1 MRKLLRRFRQRFGIA
16 APRLAVSPH
25 VAWYWRALR
34 VIAVLS
40 ISGALALWMYDAG
53 RRFAGFDRGV
63 LDEELQRLRTQ
74 VAELE
79 DQVPKLQAI
88 ADSSDAR
95 LKIEQTAQRNLAQQV
110 KALETDNARL
120 KEDIAFFENL
130 SAQDHAEDRVTVAR
144 FKVESNVIPGEF
156 RYRVLL
162 MQGGSR
168 PREISGR
175 LQFIVKMQL
184 ERKDVILIVPDETS
198 GPQSA
203 YQIKFSRFYRA
214 DGVIRVDP
222 NAKVRSVQVRL
233 LEKGSGQPRATESV
247 SLS

>member
-1 MRKLLRRFRQRFGIA
+1 MRKLLRRLRQHHGIA

-34 VIAVLS
+34 ITVVLS

-53 RRFAGFDRGV
+53 RQFAGFDRGE
-63 LDEELQRLRTQ
+63 LDEELAQLKAH

-79 DQVPKLQAI
+79 DKLPKLQAI

-95 LKIEQTAQRNLAQQV
+95 LKIEQTAQRNLARQV
-110 KALETDNARL
+110 QELEEDNARL

-130 SAQDHAEDRVTVAR
+130 SAQDHADDRVSVAR
-144 FKVESNVIPGEF
+144 FKVESNVIPGEY
-156 RYRVLL
+156 RYRVLV

-168 PREISGR
+168 PREFSGR
-175 LQFIVKMQL
+175 LQFIVKMQRD
-184 ERKDVILIVPDETS
+184 RKDVMLIVPDETS
-198 GPQSA
+198 EPKSA
-203 YQIKFSRFYRA
+203 YQITFKRFYRA
-214 DGVIRVDP
+214 DGVFRVDP

-233 LEKGSGQPRATESV
+233 LEKGSGQPRATQSYTM
-247 SLS
+247 S